1 MTMPRQCLVC
11 QHELKEGIDR
21 DLAANTA
28 IPALAA
34 KYRVSGDSLLRHKQN
49 HLPKAVARAE
59 AAKDVARGD
68 DLLDQVH
75 RLKSKAISLLLKAEA
90 AGDFRTALAGIRE
103 ARNCL
108 ELLLEVEGDLN
119 RATNINVLIA
129 SPEWL
134 GTRSALIASLK
145 PYPEARAAVVA
156 ELLKLE
162 ANNEPRQ

>member
-1 MTMPRQCLVC
+1 MARQCLVC
-11 QHELKEGIDR
+11 QHEQKAAIDR
-21 DLAANTA
+21 ALAANTA

-34 KYRVSGDSLLRHKQN
+34 LYRVSSDSLLRHKAN
-49 HLPKAVARAE
+49 HLPQAVARAE
-59 AAKDVARGD
+59 AAKEVTRGD

-90 AGDFRTALAGIRE
+90 AGDFRAALGGIRE

-119 RATNINVLIA
+119 RATNVNVLIA
-129 SPEWL
+129 SPDWIA
-134 GTRSALIASLK
+134 TRGALLTALR
-145 PYPEARAAVVA
+145 PFPEARAAVVA

-162 ANNEPRQ
+162 ATNDARP